1 MSAGLYGGIITLL
14 LLFLQFPLGK
24 DHLNMRESQIHSFE
38 EIMRRMSSLEEEVKF
53 LKSELSKVDID
64 QHFNF
69 K

>member
-1 MSAGLYGGIITLL
+1 
-14 LLFLQFPLGK
+14 
-24 DHLNMRESQIHSFE
+24 MRESQVHSFE

-69 K
+69 N